1 MIPARMRLLV
11 INANTSESVTRFLAE
26 TARAVASD
34 STEIIAVT
42 AAFGAAVIQSQADH
56 EVAHR
61 ACLDAVRRNAGKYD
75 AVLVAV
81 SLDTA
86 VEELQDI
93 CTGPVVGMTDAALTF
108 AAEQGT
114 AIGVVTMGETMK
126 AMFLERFGNHRAA
139 TLLSVNLSP
148 AGAVQDREEAMRLLG
163 QGVAELADQGM
174 DVAVLM
180 GATVAGVARPLRKT
194 SKIPVLDG
202 VECGVL
208 LAERLVREGAT
219 RSHTIPKPSIS
230 ACKKEPSQ

>member
-1 MIPARMRLLV
+1 MIPTRMRLLV
-11 INANTSESVTRFLAE
+11 VNANTSESVTRFLAE

-34 STEIIAVT
+34 GTEIIAVT

-56 EVAHR
+56 EVAQR

-93 CTGPVVGMTDAALTF
+93 CTGPVVGMTGAALTF
-108 AAEQGT
+108 AAEQGA
-114 AIGVVTMGETMK
+114 AIGVLTMGETMK
-126 AMFLERFGNHRAA
+126 AMFLERFGNQRAA
-139 TLLSVNLSP
+139 ALHSVNLSP
-148 AGAVQDREEAMRLLG
+148 VGAVQDREGAMRLLE
-163 QGVAELADQGM
+163 QGVAELANQGM

-180 GATVAGVARPLRKT
+180 GATVAGLARPLRQT

-208 LAERLVREGAT
+208 LAERLVREGAS
-219 RSHTIPKPSIS
+219 RSHTIPKTSIS

>member
-1 MIPARMRLLV
+1 MTPSRIRLLV
-11 INANTSESVTRFLAE
+11 INANTNESVTRFLSE
-26 TARAVASD
+26 TARAVASEG
-34 STEIIAVT
+34 TEIIAVT

-61 ACLDAVRRNAGKYD
+61 ACLDAVRRNAGNYD

-86 VEELQDI
+86 VEELQNL
-93 CTGPVVGMTDAALTF
+93 CPGPVVGMTGAALTL

-114 AIGVVTMGETMK
+114 AIGVLTLGETMK
-126 AMFLERFGNHRAA
+126 DMFLERFGHLRAK
-139 TLLSVNLSP
+139 TLHSINLSP
-148 AGAVQDREEAMRLLG
+148 AGAVQNREEAIRLLV

-180 GATVAGVARPLRKT
+180 GATVAGLAKPLRIA

-208 LAERLVREGAT
+208 LAERMVREAAKS
-219 RSHTIPKPSIS
+219 RKDPI
-230 ACKKEPSQ
+230 Q

>member
-1 MIPARMRLLV
+1 MTVTRMRLLV
-11 INANTSESVTRFLAE
+11 INANTSESVTRYLAE
-26 TARAVASD
+26 TARAVASEG
-34 STEIIAVT
+34 TEIIAVT
-42 AAFGAAVIQSQADH
+42 AAFGAPVIQTQEDH

-86 VEELQDI
+86 VEELQVI
-93 CTGPVVGMTDAALTF
+93 CTCPVVGMTGAALTF
-108 AAEQGT
+108 AAEQGK
-114 AIGVVTMGETMK
+114 AIGVLTMGETMK
-126 AMFLERFGNHRAA
+126 SMFLERFGNQRASA
-139 TLLSVNLSP
+139 LHSVNLSP
-148 AGAVQDREEAMRLLG
+148 VGAVQDRWGAMRLLE

-180 GATVAGVARPLRKT
+180 GATVAGLARPLRKT

-208 LAERLVREGAT
+208 LAERLVNEGAM
-219 RSHTIPKPSIS
+219 RSHTIAKTSIPT
-230 ACKKEPSQ
+230 CITEPSQ

>member
-1 MIPARMRLLV
+1 MTPSRIRLLV
-11 INANTSESVTRFLAE
+11 INANTNESVTRFLSE
-26 TARAVASD
+26 TARAVASEG
-34 STEIIAVT
+34 TEIIAVT

-61 ACLDAVRRNAGKYD
+61 ACLDAVRRNAGNYD

-86 VEELQDI
+86 VEELQNL
-93 CTGPVVGMTDAALTF
+93 CPGPVVGMTGAALTI

-114 AIGVVTMGETMK
+114 AIGVLTLGETMK
-126 AMFLERFGNHRAA
+126 DMFLERFGHLRAK
-139 TLLSVNLSP
+139 TLHSINLSP
-148 AGAVQDREEAMRLLG
+148 AGAVQNREEAIRLLV

-180 GATVAGVARPLRKT
+180 GATVAGLAKPLRIA

-208 LAERLVREGAT
+208 LAERMVREAAMS
-219 RSHTIPKPSIS
+219 RKDPI
-230 ACKKEPSQ
+230 Q

>member
-1 MIPARMRLLV
+1 MTPSRIRLLM
-11 INANTSESVTRFLAE
+11 INANTNESVTRFLSE
-26 TARAVASD
+26 TARAVASEG
-34 STEIIAVT
+34 TEIIAVT

-61 ACLDAVRRNAGKYD
+61 ACLDAVRRNAGNYD

-86 VEELQDI
+86 VEELQNL
-93 CTGPVVGMTDAALTF
+93 CAGPVVGMTGAALTL

-114 AIGVVTMGETMK
+114 AIGVLTLGETMK
-126 AMFLERFGNHRAA
+126 DMFLERFGHLRAK
-139 TLLSVNLSP
+139 TLHSINLSP
-148 AGAVQDREEAMRLLG
+148 AGAVQNREEAIRLLV

-180 GATVAGVARPLRKT
+180 GATVAGLAKPLRIA

-208 LAERLVREGAT
+208 LAERMVREAAKS
-219 RSHTIPKPSIS
+219 RKDPI
-230 ACKKEPSQ
+230 Q

>member
-1 MIPARMRLLV
+1 MTPSRIRLLV
-11 INANTSESVTRFLAE
+11 INANTNESVTRFLSE
-26 TARAVASD
+26 TARAVASEG
-34 STEIIAVT
+34 TEIIAVT
-42 AAFGAAVIQSQADH
+42 AAFGAAVVQSQADH

-61 ACLDAVRRNAGKYD
+61 ACLDAVRRNAGNYD

-86 VEELQDI
+86 VEELQNL
-93 CTGPVVGMTDAALTF
+93 CPGPVVGMTGAALTL

-114 AIGVVTMGETMK
+114 AIGVLTLGETMK
-126 AMFLERFGNHRAA
+126 DMFLERFGHLRAK
-139 TLLSVNLSP
+139 TLHSINLSP
-148 AGAVQDREEAMRLLG
+148 AGAVQNREEAIRLLV

-180 GATVAGVARPLRKT
+180 GATVAGLAKPLRIA

-208 LAERLVREGAT
+208 LAERMVREAAKS
-219 RSHTIPKPSIS
+219 RKDPI
-230 ACKKEPSQ
+230 Q

>member
-1 MIPARMRLLV
+1 VA
-11 INANTSESVTRFLAE
+11 SEGTEILAE
-26 TARAVASD
+26 
-34 STEIIAVT
+34 T
-42 AAFGAAVIQSQADH
+42 AAFGAAVIQSHEDH

-93 CTGPVVGMTDAALTF
+93 CTGPVVGMTGAALTF
-108 AAEQGT
+108 AAEQGK
-114 AIGVVTMGETMK
+114 AIGVLTMGETMK
-126 AMFLERFGNHRAA
+126 AMFLERFGNQRAA
-139 TLLSVNLSP
+139 TLHSVNLSP
-148 AGAVQDREEAMRLLG
+148 AGAVQDREEAMRLLE

-180 GATVAGVARPLRKT
+180 GATVAGLARPLRKT

-219 RSHTIPKPSIS
+219 RSHTIANTKIATS
-230 ACKKEPSQ
+230 KTEPSQ